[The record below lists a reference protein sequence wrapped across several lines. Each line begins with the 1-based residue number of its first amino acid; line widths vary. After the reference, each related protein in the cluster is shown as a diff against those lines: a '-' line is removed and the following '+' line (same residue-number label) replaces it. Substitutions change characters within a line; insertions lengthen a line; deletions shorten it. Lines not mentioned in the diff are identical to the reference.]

1 MCNACVRELPAR
13 AVAAAAAG
21 AATASAAAAAL
32 LLEAVA
38 AVHGLVAT
46 WLERNARLTAAGA
59 AGRDEHLT
67 TTAVSAAAAIHRRL
81 ARRAALRAARWRVHQ
96 SAAGIK
102 FLLAGREQ
110 KFTPA
115 FATTKCLIGGQ
126 RQNLSLTVTALLNDI
141 SVTTWAPHHCVGHD

>member
-1 MCNACVRELPAR
+1 MLDAREERELPAR
-13 AVAAAAAG
+13 ARAVAAG
-21 AATASAAAAAL
+21 AATASAAAAL

-38 AVHGLVAT
+38 AVHGLIAT
-46 WLERNARLTAAGA
+46 RLERYARLAAAGA

-81 ARRAALRAARWRVHQ
+81 ARRAALGAARWRVHQ
-96 SAAGIK
+96 STAGVE

-110 KFTPA
+110 KFTSA

-126 RQNLSLTVTALLNDI
+126 GQNLSLTVTALLNDI
-141 SVTTWAPHHCVGHD
+141 SVTTWAPYHCVGH